1 MFKKTLIA
9 AAVATTASFGAA
21 ASSVDVTNTV
31 IGVEYAQGK
40 KQISAQNVN
49 VVLGRDYSAG
59 DIITVTVAGAD
70 IVTVDE
76 DDKAIVLADP
86 NTSLEF
92 LGFQDNAVRYLVT
105 EDFAEGDDD
114 ASFTVEELMLDI
126 SGAADKAT
134 VKVSAAGRVDT
145 VDGPINVDAATP
157 GTAYTFASELSS
169 KVTTK
174 FDAVVDVNAQRE
186 AFTDAGTQ
194 DTLTVS
200 TTLAETAE
208 DYGVTTTE
216 QTFTVYGDFSYLDAD
231 GDGELGGDDD
241 GTVLIGGAAATVAD
255 DFSSASLDVD
265 FAAATAGTTSVDI
278 VVTGPDDTV
287 IPDQSFM
294 VSVDVAYENPAD
306 DTKELSKTTLDKT
319 AAGSWTL
326 NGAKAHIPL
335 MYVGSNYAQAVT
347 VSNTSTQTGG
357 VDVTVY
363 VGDDAVTFEG
373 VDTVAAE
380 GVTDISAAIQKA
392 IKDAGV
398 TTGVVAF
405 DVVVNTPSAAT
416 TIKALYFTKSD
427 KDRVLTK

>member
-21 ASSVDVTNTV
+21 ASTVDVTDTV
-31 IGVEYAQGK
+31 IGVEYAQGIK
-40 KQISAQNVN
+40 TITAQDVD

-59 DIITVTVAGAD
+59 DIITVTVTGAS

-76 DDKAIVLADP
+76 DDDAIVLADP

-92 LGFQDNAVRYLVT
+92 LGFQGNAVRYLVT
-105 EDFAEGDDD
+105 EDFAEGDAD
-114 ASFTVEELMLDI
+114 ASFTLEDLMLDI

-134 VKVSAAGRVDT
+134 VKVAAAGRVDT
-145 VDGPINVDAATP
+145 VDGPINVDASTP
-157 GTAYTFASELSS
+157 GTAYTFAAELSS
-169 KVTTK
+169 KVATA
-174 FDAVVDVNAQRE
+174 FNNVVDVNAQRE
-186 AFTDAGTQ
+186 EFVGGGTQ

-200 TTLAETAE
+200 TTLAAT
-208 DYGVTTTE
+208 DMGVTTTE
-216 QTFTVYGDFSYLDAD
+216 QTYTVYGDFSYLDAD

-241 GTVLIGGAAATVAD
+241 GSVLIGGSAATVAD
-255 DFSSASLDVD
+255 DFSSATLDVA
-265 FAAATAGTTSVDI
+265 FAGATAGTTSVD
-278 VVTGPDDTV
+278 VVVAGPADTV

-306 DTKELSKTTLDKT
+306 TDKELSKTTLDKA

-363 VGDDAVTFEG
+363 VGDDAMTFEG
-373 VDTVAAE
+373 VATVAGE
-380 GVTDISAAIQKA
+380 GVTDISAAVQKA
-392 IKDAGV
+392 IADAGISS
-398 TTGVVAF
+398 GVVAF

>member
-21 ASSVDVTNTV
+21 ASSVTVSDTV
-31 IGVEYAQGK
+31 IGVEYAQGIK
-40 KQISAQNVN
+40 TIAAQDVT
-49 VVLGRDYSAG
+49 VELGRDYSAG
-59 DIITVTVAGAD
+59 DIITVTVAGANV
-70 IVTVDE
+70 VTVDE
-76 DDKAIVLADP
+76 DDDAIELDNP
-86 NTSLEF
+86 TTELEF
-92 LGFQDNAVRYLVT
+92 LGYQGNAVRYLVT
-105 EDFAEGDDD
+105 EAIEIAEGDTY
-114 ASFTVEELMLDI
+114 SFTLEGLMLDI
-126 SGAADKAT
+126 SGAADKAKVT
-134 VKVSAAGRVDT
+134 VTSAGRVDT
-145 VDGPINVDAATP
+145 VDGPINVDASKAA
-157 GTAYTFASELSS
+157 TAYTFASELSS
-169 KVTTK
+169 KVTAK
-174 FDAVVDVNAQRE
+174 FDAVVDVNAKRE
-186 AFTDAGTQ
+186 AFTDEGTQ

-200 TTLAETAE
+200 TTLAAT
-208 DYGVTTTE
+208 DMGVTTTE
-216 QTFTVYGDFSYLDAD
+216 QTYTVYGDFSYLDAD
-231 GDGELGGDDD
+231 GDGELGGTDD
-241 GTVLIGGAAATVAD
+241 GTVLIDGSAATVAE

-265 FAAATAGTTSVDI
+265 FAAATAGTSSVDI

-294 VSVDVAYENPAD
+294 VSVDVAYTNPAD
-306 DTKELSKTTLDKT
+306 ADKELAKTTLDKA

-347 VSNTSTQTGG
+347 VSNTSTQSGG

-373 VDTVAAE
+373 VDTVSAE
-380 GVTDISAAIQKA
+380 GVTDISAAVQKA

-398 TTGVVAF
+398 TSGVVAF